1 MLLQSYSFGTQCIL
15 TAREAPYAV
24 KGPDGTFFTDCQG
37 QSLSFFEE
45 GYEPCMAVTTCP
57 SRILLRRR
65 TYVEFKA
72 KYPLAV
78 KDSTLE
84 KEHRRVGGTCYD
96 LR

>member
-1 MLLQSYSFGTQCIL
+1 
-15 TAREAPYAV
+15 
-24 KGPDGTFFTDCQG
+24 
-37 QSLSFFEE
+37 
-45 GYEPCMAVTTCP
+45 MAVTTCP